1 MNIGQTRN
9 VWPMMKT
16 ADINLQVIAW
26 DNFNIGN
33 KIASRNWN
41 LLNGEEI
48 EERTVSGGAR
58 NEKQPIKVG
67 KSRGSWTT

>member
-48 EERTVSGGAR
+48 EERTV
-58 NEKQPIKVG
+58 
-67 KSRGSWTT
+67 